1 MILRTLPE
9 GMTAVSSLVE
19 GIAARLAAA
28 HAAAAPAITA
38 VVPPAIDPVSLSA
51 ASRLSAQGAEREIS
65 GATGVAELSGSSLGV
80 AESGASYLEGDLAA
94 ASVYFP
100 EIG

>member
-19 GIAARLAAA
+19 GIAARLAA
-28 HAAAAPAITA
+28 
-38 VVPPAIDPVSLSA
+38 VSLSA